1 MKYNAKIGAFLMAA
15 LTLIYAVVL
24 TNTAIS
30 LLSVD
35 EPVAKAMGAL
45 IIVFPVFA
53 IWMIIR
59 EFSFGIKVERYATKV
74 ETEGKWPHF
83 AFELRPSGRP
93 TRDSADRVFESYA
106 KAAKANPESALA
118 WFSLGLAYDAAG
130 DRPRAR
136 KAMRKALALDAKA
149 NLKAN

>member
-15 LTLIYAVVL
+15 LTLIYTAL
-24 TNTAIS
+24 LANTGIM
-30 LLSVD
+30 LLLLD
-35 EPVAKAMGAL
+35 EPVAKIMGFFIL
-45 IIVFPVFA
+45 VFPVLA
-53 IWMIIR
+53 IWLVIR
-59 EFSFGIKVERYATKV
+59 EFSFGIKVERYANKI

-93 TRDSADRVFESYA
+93 TRESADRVFESYA
-106 KAAKANPESALA
+106 KAAKANPESSLA

-136 KAMRKALALDAKA
+136 KAMRKALALDAKTHL
-149 NLKAN
+149 NSN

>member
-1 MKYNAKIGAFLMAA
+1 MKYNAKIGAFFMAA
-15 LTLIYAVVL
+15 LTLIYALVL
-24 TNTAIS
+24 TNTAIT

-35 EPVAKAMGAL
+35 EPVANAMGAL
-45 IIVFPVFA
+45 IFVFPVFA
-53 IWMIIR
+53 VWMVIR
-59 EFSFGIKVERYATKV
+59 EFSFGIRVERYATKI
-74 ETEGKWPHF
+74 ETEGMWPQF
-83 AFELRPSGRP
+83 AFEFRPSGRP

-149 NLKAN
+149 SLNSN

>member
-15 LTLIYAVVL
+15 LTLIYTAL
-24 TNTAIS
+24 LANTGIM
-30 LLSVD
+30 LLLLD
-35 EPVAKAMGAL
+35 EPVAKIMGFFIL
-45 IIVFPVFA
+45 VFPVLA
-53 IWMIIR
+53 IWLIIR
-59 EFSFGIKVERYATKV
+59 EFAFGVKIERFATTVESQ
-74 ETEGKWPHF
+74 GKWPHF

-106 KAAKANPESALA
+106 KAARANPESALA

-130 DRPRAR
+130 DRARAR

-149 NLKAN
+149 